1 MGKKSVYQLPSETLP
16 GLKLSHHVEDLSA
29 VRDFIRSRGTETRNT
44 RIERYLAYL
53 QQAADESTID
63 AAKILGHASY
73 KTTEQVYTRFTP
85 DFVVGATSALEGL
98 GKINARSTHEAVA
111 PVPEPV
117 RVS

>member
-53 QQAADESTID
+53 QQAAGESTID

-73 KTTEQVYTRFTP
+73 KTTEQVYTRFHAGLRRRRH
-85 DFVVGATSALEGL
+85 VGAGRARKNQRTL
-98 GKINARSTHEAVA
+98 NA
-111 PVPEPV
+111 
-117 RVS
+117 